1 MKADIKTGKGLLQKF
16 PDFRFFTAATAIF
29 MMLGAK
35 GILPSDTELLRAL
48 HSGNSQNI
56 QKWGISG
63 CFCLLLLYT
72 GTAIVSCVISTVIYK
87 TMY

>member
-1 MKADIKTGKGLLQKF
+1 MIWH
-16 PDFRFFTAATAIF
+16 FTFQVFYSSHRHF

-35 GILPSDTELLRAL
+35 GLLPSDTELLRAL
-48 HSGNSQNI
+48 HSCNSQNI

-72 GTAIVSCVISTVIYK
+72 GTAIVSCMISTVIYE

>member
-1 MKADIKTGKGLLQKF
+1 
-16 PDFRFFTAATAIF
+16 